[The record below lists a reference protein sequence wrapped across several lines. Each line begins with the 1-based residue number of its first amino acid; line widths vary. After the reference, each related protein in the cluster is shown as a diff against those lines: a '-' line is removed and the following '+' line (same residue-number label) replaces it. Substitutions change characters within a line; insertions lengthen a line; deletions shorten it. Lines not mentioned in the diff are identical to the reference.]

1 MTEQISRCG
10 TIAIVGRANAGK
22 STLMNHLIGQK
33 ISITSR
39 KAQTTR
45 HRLLGIVTRPDA
57 QFLFLDTPGLQNQ
70 HKSALHR
77 AMSRSVTGA
86 LEEADVIL
94 WVLDGLTLDV
104 TEEKLRK
111 LLPPKRPI
119 VVAINKVD
127 RLDDKGE
134 LLPHLQR
141 LHGWHPFAA
150 MVPVS
155 AKNGTGVEDLLL
167 ALKEHLPLAEAIYPA
182 DDITDRSERFLAA
195 EIIREKLMRS
205 LGQEI
210 PYSTHV
216 SIIKFELEGTM
227 RRIEAEIVVARPGH
241 KAVVI
246 GKGGEKLKAIGSAAR
261 IDMEKLFDGKVYLG
275 LWVKVKPDWFD
286 NGNLVQSYGYG

>member
-1 MTEQISRCG
+1 MRCG

-45 HRLLGIVTRPDA
+45 HRLLGILTRHDA
-57 QFLFLDTPGLQNQ
+57 QFLFLDTPGMQTQ

-77 AMSRSVTGA
+77 AMSRSVSGA

-94 WVLDGLTLDV
+94 WVMDGLTLDL

-111 LLPPKRPI
+111 VLPPNST
-119 VVAINKVD
+119 VVAAINKVD
-127 RLDDKGE
+127 RLSNKGE
-134 LLPHLQR
+134 LLPHLER
-141 LHGWHPFAA
+141 LAGWHPFAA

-155 AKNGTGVEDLLL
+155 AKHGIGVDDLLL
-167 ALKEHLPLAEAIYPA
+167 TLKAHLPEGAAIYPA
-182 DDITDRSERFLAA
+182 DDITDRNERFLAA

-205 LGQEI
+205 LGEEI

-246 GKGGEKLKAIGSAAR
+246 GKGGEKLKAMGTAAR
-261 IDMEKLFDGKVYLG
+261 QLAQAHFDSRLIVDLQMEMYSRLMRRRIERSVR
-275 LWVKVKPDWFD
+275 
-286 NGNLVQSYGYG
+286 